1 MKTLVFLVTAL
12 MITAATLARAEEQPR
27 TIQVSGQAQVQA
39 VPDQALI
46 NLGVTNAAATAA
58 EAMDLTSTTLAEVI
72 ARLKEQGVEARD
84 IQTQQL
90 SLNPIWTQK
99 IDKSTGQNRNHIT
112 GFSASN
118 ILAVRVKDMDK
129 LGVILGEVVGDGANE
144 FQGLRFSVLDPK
156 PLVEQARAEAVKDA
170 MDRAAQLAA
179 AAGVQ
184 LGDVL
189 SISENSA
196 QPYARA
202 ANARF
207 AAMESADVP
216 IEAGEVSYQSTVSM
230 VFAIGQ

>member
-12 MITAATLARAEEQPR
+12 MITAATLVRANEPPR

-58 EAMDLTSTTLAEVI
+58 EAMDATSKALTEVI
-72 ARLKEQGVEARD
+72 AKLRDQGVEARD

-90 SLNPIWTQK
+90 SLNPVWSQK
-99 IDKSTGQNRNHIT
+99 VDTSTGQNRNHIT

-129 LGVILGEVVGDGANE
+129 LGAILRVVVGDGANE
-144 FQGLRFSVLDPK
+144 FQGLRFSVQDPK
-156 PLVEQARAEAVKDA
+156 PLIDQARSGAVKDA
-170 MDRAAQLAA
+170 MDRAQQLAT

-189 SISENSA
+189 TISENSV
-196 QPYARA
+196 QPYARG

-207 AAMESADVP
+207 AAMESAPVP
-216 IEAGEVSYQSTVSM
+216 IESGEVSYQSTVSM
-230 VFAIGQ
+230 VFTIDE

>member
-1 MKTLVFLVTAL
+1 MKTLVFLITAL
-12 MITAATLARAEEQPR
+12 MVTAASLVQAEEVRR

-46 NLGVTNAAATAA
+46 NLGVTNEAATAS
-58 EAMDLTSTTLAEVI
+58 EAMNATSQALAEVI
-72 ARLKEQGVEARD
+72 ARLKAQGIKARD

-90 SLNPIWTQK
+90 SLHPIWSQK
-99 IDKSTGQNRNHIT
+99 IDKTTGESRNHIT

-118 ILAVRVKDMDK
+118 ILAVRVRDLDK

-144 FQGLRFSVLDPK
+144 FQGLSFSVQDPK
-156 PLVEQARAEAVKDA
+156 PLVDQARAEAVKDA
-170 MDRAAQLAA
+170 MDRASQLAA
-179 AAGVQ
+179 AAGIE

-189 SISENSA
+189 TISENSA
-196 QPYARA
+196 RPYARG

-207 AAMESADVP
+207 AAMEAADVP

-230 VFAIGQ
+230 VFAIGD